1 MPVKDGLIDVPDRPG
16 LGVNLIAAEA
26 KKYLSEGDADFFD

>member
-1 MPVKDGLIDVPDRPG
+1 MPVKDGLIEVPDRPG
-16 LGVNLIAAEA
+16 LGVNLIPEAA

>member
-16 LGVNLIAAEA
+16 LGVNLIAQEA
-26 KKYLSEGDADFFD
+26 RKYLTEGDADFFD